1 MISGLTLEY
10 ANARV
15 GARLGQ
21 RPDERLW
28 LQLRSARRVP
38 ALLEAMRASSAAS
51 MVSGVPAGGDADE
64 VELAFRQQLRTR
76 IAEVAAWSPAVWRP
90 AVLYTAHLVDLP
102 ALVRLL
108 GDERPP
114 RWIAADPVLAPY
126 ALATLAQR
134 RAALSGSPLGALVA
148 AIEREAAVPHAGRRP
163 TPGWPRLRI
172 PTALHPLVL
181 AWHAAWRA
189 RWPAMD
195 AEHRTELEQVVKT
208 IRVHLQRFPS
218 ITTDAAAAE
227 RATLAGRLATAVR
240 RHAARPAAL
249 FAYLALL
256 ALDLERLRGE
266 FVTRAR
272 PVGGPP

>member
-15 GARLGQ
+15 AARLSQ
-21 RPDERLW
+21 RPEERLW
-28 LQLRSARRVP
+28 PHLRSARSIP
-38 ALLEAMRASSAAS
+38 ALLEAMRASSAAA

-76 IAEVAAWSPAVWRP
+76 ISEVAAWSPAAWRP

-102 ALVRLL
+102 ALLRLL

-114 RWIAADPVLAPY
+114 PWIAADPVLVPY
-126 ALATLAQR
+126 ALATPALR
-134 RAALSGSPLGALVA
+134 RAALSDSPLGAMVA
-148 AIEREAAVPHAGRRP
+148 AVERDAAAPHTGRRP
-163 TPGWPRLRI
+163 MPGSPGRRGS
-172 PTALHPLVL
+172 TALHPLLL
-181 AWHAAWRA
+181 AWHALWRA
-189 RWPAMD
+189 RWPALD
-195 AEHRTELEQVVKT
+195 SEQRTGLEQVVDA

-218 ITTDAAAAE
+218 IPADDAGAE
-227 RATLAGRLATAVR
+227 RVTLAGRLATAVR

-249 FAYLALL
+249 FAYLALF

-266 FVTRAR
+266 FVLRAR
-272 PVGGPP
+272 PVGGRA